1 MNKLIENS
9 GQFQGDVSNS
19 YIYIHQAKNWITHIH
34 PRRLRITDNMKL
46 LIISFALVA
55 FSMAM
60 PTTVSP
66 ATFSQFIIDVSN

>member
-1 MNKLIENS
+1 
-9 GQFQGDVSNS
+9 
-19 YIYIHQAKNWITHIH
+19 
-34 PRRLRITDNMKL
+34 MKL

-66 ATFSQFIIDVSN
+66 ATFWQFIDVSN